1 MKFYIDCVSGYS
13 KVVNIINELYKSESE
28 SDKDVVKLC
37 EKFKKC
43 FNVFSTPSV
52 CGRRVIEIQDL
63 FTNLRNTMEELDGF
77 SYLEVKMVL
86 DSVFKGITE
95 SNCADDSDNWNP
107 KPY

>member
-13 KVVNIINELYKSESE
+13 NIMNTMNELYESKSV
-28 SDKDVVKLC
+28 SDERKFLLC
-37 EKFKKC
+37 KKFQNC
-43 FNVFSTPSV
+43 FNVFSTSSV

-63 FTNLRNTMEELDGF
+63 FTNLRNTMEGLDGF
-77 SYLEVKMVL
+77 SYREVKMIL